1 MNNKMSPNL
10 IIEQQNGIATIRLN
24 RPQERNVINYG
35 GWIEIG
41 QAAEM
46 ISKSEDIKVLII
58 TGQGDESFSAGADI
72 KDFNQSRSNSTQA
85 KIYAKAF
92 DHALN
97 AIEQIPQPTISL
109 IKGFC
114 LGGGCELS
122 MATDIR
128 IASESSKFGIPAA
141 NLGVLIGYKE
151 MIRLVNLVGLS
162 HASDLLLTAKIID
175 ATEALRINLV
185 TKILPLDKTEKYV
198 FTLAKKMTLLAPLS
212 QAGHK
217 KIIQTIL
224 QNPNLGT
231 LTPTEENFPF
241 TNFDS
246 SDYQEGR
253 SAFLE
258 KRPPRFTG
266 K

>member
-1 MNNKMSPNL
+1 MNNKISPNL
-10 IIEQQNGIATIRLN
+10 IIEQQNGISTIRLN
-24 RPQERNVINYG
+24 RPQERNVINYA

-46 ISKSEDIKVLII
+46 ISKSEDIKVVII
-58 TGQGDESFSAGADI
+58 TSQGNDSFSAGADI
-72 KDFNQSRSNSTQA
+72 KDFNQYRSNSTQA

-92 DHALN
+92 DHALDT
-97 AIEQIPQPTISL
+97 IEQMPQPTISL

-128 IASESSKFGIPAA
+128 IASEGSKFGIPAA

-162 HASDLLLTAKIID
+162 HASNLLLTAKIID
-175 ATEALRINLV
+175 AAEALRINLV
-185 TKILPLDKTEKYV
+185 TKILPLDETEDYV
-198 FTLAKKMTLLAPLS
+198 SNLAQKMTTLAPLS

-217 KIIQTIL
+217 KIIRTIL
-224 QNPNLGT
+224 QNPKLDT
-231 LTPTEENFPF
+231 LTLTEEIFPF